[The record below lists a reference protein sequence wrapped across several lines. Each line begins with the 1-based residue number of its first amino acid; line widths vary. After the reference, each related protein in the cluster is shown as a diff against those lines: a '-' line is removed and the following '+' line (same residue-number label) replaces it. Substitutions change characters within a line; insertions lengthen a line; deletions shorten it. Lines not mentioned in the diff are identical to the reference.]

1 MHQLLFRNLK
11 LIVPKVLRGE
21 MLKRIH
27 QAHLGIVKCK
37 QRAWEILFWPGVGTE
52 IEEMVSKCP
61 TCNENRNRNA
71 KQPLIP
77 HEIPDRPW
85 EKIAVDLFEFKNT
98 NYLLCV
104 DYYSK
109 YPEV

>member
-1 MHQLLFRNLK
+1 
-11 LIVPKVLRGE
+11 

-37 QRAWEILFWPGVGTE
+37 QRAREILFWAGMGTE

-61 TCNENRNRNA
+61 MCNENRNSNA

-77 HEIPDRPW
+77 HEIPQGAQALICISVVCFSVYLFY
-85 EKIAVDLFEFKNT
+85 ECLYIAF
-98 NYLLCV
+98 
-104 DYYSK
+104 
-109 YPEV
+109 